1 MTVLRPVGPAL
12 AAIDAQ
18 DAEVRAWV
26 VVDRVAARLPP
37 APGPISGW
45 TLGVKDVLDVAGLP
59 TGAGSPTRAQ
69 VAPATADAPAVAM
82 LRAAGA
88 VVLGK
93 TVTTEFATMDP
104 ARTANPAAPGHT
116 PGGSSS
122 GSAAAVAA
130 GMADLAI
137 GTQTA
142 GSLCRP
148 AAYCGVAA
156 FKPTRGRVPTTGM
169 VPLAPSFDTL
179 GLMAGDVARLATALR
194 CWDIA
199 DAAAPAAPFIGVPL
213 PACHPDLD
221 AAGAWAIAQASAR
234 LRALGAQIVPVR
246 LPFETPHV
254 VALHR
259 RVMAAE
265 AFAAHGAL
273 QEDDRVGPRFRELLG
288 EGAALGPAEVAE
300 ARSLLHE
307 LGRRCWA
314 GFADLHGL
322 LLPPAPG
329 PAPVG
334 LGSTGPAHYQIPWTA
349 FGGPLAALPCG
360 QTPAR
365 FPLGIMLAARPGED
379 GSLLGLAR
387 MLERALRAPDV

>member
-1 MTVLRPVGPAL
+1 MTVARPVEPAL
-12 AAIDAQ
+12 AAIDSQ
-18 DAEVRAWV
+18 DATVRAWA
-26 VVDRVAARLPP
+26 VVDRVGARMAP

-59 TGAGSPTRAQ
+59 TRAGSPTRAE
-69 VAPATADAPAVAM
+69 VAPAATDAPAVAL

-104 ARTANPAAPGHT
+104 AGTANPAAPGHT

-156 FKPTRGRVPTTGM
+156 FKPTFGRVATTGM
-169 VPLAPSFDTL
+169 VPLASSFDTI
-179 GLMAGDVARLATALR
+179 GLMARDVAHLAVALQ
-194 CWDIA
+194 CWGIPDA
-199 DAAAPAAPFIGVPL
+199 DAPTAPVIGVPM
-213 PACHPDLD
+213 PDCHPDLD
-221 AAGAWAIAQASAR
+221 AAGAWAVAQASAR
-234 LRALGAQIVPVR
+234 LVSLGVRTVPVR
-246 LPFETPHV
+246 LPFDTPHV

-265 AFAAHGAL
+265 AFAAHGSL
-273 QEDDRVGPRFRELLG
+273 QADKRVGARFRELLG
-288 EGAALGPAEVAE
+288 EGAVLGVAEVTD
-300 ARSLLHE
+300 ARSQLHE

-314 GFADLHGL
+314 GFAGLHGL

-360 QTPAR
+360 HTQAR
-365 FPLGIMLAARPGED
+365 LPLGIMLAAPPGD
-379 GSLLGLAR
+379 DASLLGLAR
-387 MLERALRAPDV
+387 ALERALGVAAV